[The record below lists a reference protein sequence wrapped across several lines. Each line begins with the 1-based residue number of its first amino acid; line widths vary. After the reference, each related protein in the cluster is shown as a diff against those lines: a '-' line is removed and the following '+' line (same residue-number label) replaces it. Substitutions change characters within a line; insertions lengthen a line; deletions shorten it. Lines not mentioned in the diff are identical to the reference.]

1 MSSWLLLIYLQCISE
16 QDNHQQ
22 SKRFSKGIIP
32 AHKLNPEVRKG
43 NEKFVL
49 NIVISSDSPQNVLD
63 VDHSN
68 TETMYIRNS
77 AFRWRLASDF
87 RFAFSLH

>member
-32 AHKLNPEVRKG
+32 AHKLNLKVRKG

-49 NIVISSDSPQNVLD
+49 NIVISSESPQNVLD
-63 VDHSN
+63 VGHSN

-77 AFRWRLASDF
+77 AFRWRLVSDF